1 MNEMKYDDAFV
12 MRFIVHCMV
21 MKQIKIDLIDHT
33 FEDKKLSVRSIW
45 KRSGVP
51 VHVHFVTI
59 MTINRIAQ
67 IQLKFSTSQN
77 RNRPKL
83 VRIKQFMR
91 NKMSN

>member
-1 MNEMKYDDAFV
+1 MIEMENDDASV
-12 MRFIVHCMV
+12 MRFIVHCKV

-33 FEDKKLSVRSIW
+33 FEDEKNCRFDQFG
-45 KRSGVP
+45 SGAP
-51 VHVHFVTI
+51 VHAHFVTI

-67 IQLKFSTSQN
+67 IQLKLSTCQN